1 MTEAEVLA
9 WAEKETERRGREEDD
24 GRNTLLGPP
33 EAFSGEY
40 AGAEIQACCPPHLGP
55 GRTGARS
62 QTIRGLLGRAC
73 AGWSQPPTSEE
84 FYAAMRA
91 EEPDGRQDDRLR
103 ATTRAALQ
111 PGPVVTSGRTGEPVR
126 FHYYPDTDSLYVE
139 FKPEPGTETC
149 ALADGV
155 NVDLDAIGV
164 VVGLD
169 IDNASNRL
177 DLSTLEKRPL
187 PLARR

>member
-9 WAEKETERRGREEDD
+9 WAAKETERRGREEDD

-40 AGAEIQACCPPHLGP
+40 ASAEIRACCPPHLEP

-91 EEPDGRQDDRLR
+91 EEPDGRQECIVGVLLVEASFHELMHAYAEQAFTWRQLVRAMHRADRAR
-103 ATTRAALQ
+103 
-111 PGPVVTSGRTGEPVR
+111 GR
-126 FHYYPDTDSLYVE
+126 
-139 FKPEPGTETC
+139 K
-149 ALADGV
+149 
-155 NVDLDAIGV
+155 
-164 VVGLD
+164 
-169 IDNASNRL
+169 
-177 DLSTLEKRPL
+177 
-187 PLARR
+187 ARRINHFAEVGEWNGQVIWNA